1 MPDENGFYTIGDMML
16 SKKQTLGY
24 FGLQTKKSKF
34 LGGRSGHWNKDYKWP
49 NRTMPYQIIS
59 KQFPFSKEDRAL
71 ILDSINEFNLEM
83 DGCLK
88 IV

>member
-1 MPDENGFYTIGDMML
+1 ML

-24 FGLQTKKSKF
+24 FGLQTKKPKF
-34 LGGRSGHWNKDYKWP
+34 LGGRSGHWNKNYRWP
-49 NRTMPYQIIS
+49 NGTIPYQFMPN
-59 KQFPFSKEDRAL
+59 QYAFSKEDHAL